1 MRPRRV
7 GMSVSVV
14 AIGIVLWL
22 GGAVGQADDWYAQ
35 DGLAIGGY
43 DPVSY
48 FTEHRPVIGT
58 SSYTVEYQGVR
69 FQFSSAAHREA
80 FLSDPDRYVPQYG
93 GYCAYGMAQ
102 GYKASTKPE
111 VFTVYGGKLYLNYN
125 LAVREQWLEDIPGHV
140 SRADAHWPRVRSSL
154 RVIP

>member
-7 GMSVSVV
+7 GMTVSVV
-14 AIGIVLWL
+14 AIGILLWL
-22 GGAVGQADDWYAQ
+22 GGAVGRAGDWYVQ
-35 DGLAIGGY
+35 DELAVGGY

-58 SSYTVEYQGVR
+58 SSYTVEYQRVR

-93 GYCAYGMAQ
+93 G
-102 GYKASTKPE
+102 
-111 VFTVYGGKLYLNYN
+111 
-125 LAVREQWLEDIPGHV
+125 
-140 SRADAHWPRVRSSL
+140 
-154 RVIP
+154 